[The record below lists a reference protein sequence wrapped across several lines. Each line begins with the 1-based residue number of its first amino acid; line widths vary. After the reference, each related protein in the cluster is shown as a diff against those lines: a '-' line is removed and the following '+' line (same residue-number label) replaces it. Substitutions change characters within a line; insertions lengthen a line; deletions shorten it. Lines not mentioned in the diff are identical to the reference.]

1 MYAKGSLSTHMT
13 ELLKTQSDMIERH
26 KQIIKKVDINH
37 TLKTASAK
45 YTVFDTGS
53 NVFFEPTTG
62 KPKDRLHSR
71 KLGPFLV
78 LDHEDNTY
86 NLQNLVS
93 KKKFKVNII
102 RIHPFHFEKQRVN
115 PQEAAAHYS
124 DEFIVASI
132 LSHTGDFK
140 STLSFQVHWLDY
152 TPAED
157 TGEPLKNV
165 MHVEKLQTYLRSIG
179 LENMVPKY
187 SKVIRT
193 EA

>member
-1 MYAKGSLSTHMT
+1 MQRIINSHYSERTGVSPADIMFGKSLDLDRGVFLEIPEDEMYAKGSLSTHMT
-13 ELLKTQSDMIERH
+13 ELLKTQSDMIECH
-26 KQIIKKVDINH
+26 KQIIQKVDINH

-53 NVFFEPTTG
+53 NVLFEPATG

-71 KLGPFLV
+71 KLGPFLF

-93 KKKFKVNII
+93 KKKFKVNIT

-115 PQEAAAHYS
+115 PQEVAAHYS

-140 STLSFQVHWLDY
+140 KKIPCHFRST
-152 TPAED
+152 
-157 TGEPLKNV
+157 G
-165 MHVEKLQTYLRSIG
+165 
-179 LENMVPKY
+179 
-187 SKVIRT
+187 
-193 EA
+193 